1 MVDIAYNERDTIM
14 KKLFALLFCCSLA
27 MGAMAQKYA
36 CVNTEYIMKNIPDY
50 AQANAQLDKQAAEW
64 QKELETKFAEIDKMY
79 KVYQQEAYLLPDNLK
94 RKREDEIVAKEKEVK
109 ELQRKRFG
117 NGGDLDKKRQELLA
131 PIQEKVYNAIER
143 VANEKNYAFV
153 FDKSA
158 SNTVLFASAKY
169 DLSDDIL
176 DLLGY
181 KATNSEANS
190 ETPTSGKKPVLNPE
204 MKKP

>member
-1 MVDIAYNERDTIM
+1 MVDIAYNERDITM
-14 KKLFALLFCCSLA
+14 KKLFALLFYCSLA

-50 AQANAQLDKQAAEW
+50 AQANAQLDKQASEW

-181 KATNSEANS
+181 KATNSEANG